1 MLEALKKDPAWK
13 GRKGPVVLVIMD
25 GVGYGKY
32 REGDAVADSKMFNL
46 EAIKALSPHTRLKA
60 HGKAVGLPSD
70 EDMGNSE
77 VGHNAMG
84 CGRVFSQGAALV
96 SASIAG
102 GALFEGRAWK
112 EVVGGLTGD
121 SLAGSSGAIGVCP
134 AGTNSNGVGS
144 RRVPTLHFI
153 GLFSDGNVH
162 SHLDHL
168 KAMIRRAKED
178 GVKRVRVHVL
188 FDGRDVGETSA
199 LEYLD
204 PFEAFLKDQSNGGF
218 DARIASGGGRMWITM
233 DRYGADWS
241 MVERGWKTHVLGE
254 ARPFASAREAVET
267 YRREI
272 PGIIDQDLK
281 EFVVVDK
288 GADGRNVPAGT
299 IEDGDSVVYFNF
311 RGDRALEITAAFEE
325 DDFTRFDRVRRPKV
339 CYAGM
344 MEYDGDLHVPRRYL
358 VSPPSIDRT
367 MGEYLAATGVRTLA
381 ISETQKYGHVTY
393 FFNGNRTGKF
403 NDKLETYVEI
413 KSDIVPFEQRPWM
426 KCAEITDEVIRALGS
441 GNYDF
446 IRLNYPN
453 GDMVGH
459 TGIYQAVVCSMEAM
473 DIQLGRLRKAVDEA
487 GGIMVITADHGNS
500 DDMYEHDKKTG
511 AVSLKTDGSPR
522 AKTSHS
528 LNPVPCVIYDP
539 GYQGEYP
546 AAPGGANDGG
556 AGNGKGS
563 LNEGLGI
570 SSIAA
575 TCLRLLGYLPPA
587 DYDKALIK

>member
-1 MLEALKKDPAWK
+1 MEALKKNPAWK
-13 GRKGPVVLVIMD
+13 GRRGPLVLVIMD

-32 REGDAVADSKMFNL
+32 KDGDAVADSKMYHL
-46 EAIKALSPHTRLKA
+46 EAIKAKSPHTKLKA
-60 HGKAVGLPSD
+60 HGTAVGLPSD
-70 EDMGNSE
+70 ADMGNSE

-84 CGRVFSQGAALV
+84 CGRVFNQGAALV
-96 SASIAG
+96 SQSIESGNMFKGQAWIDVISNVKKTG
-102 GALFEGRAWK
+102 G
-112 EVVGGLTGD
+112 
-121 SLAGSSGAIGVCP
+121 
-134 AGTNSNGVGS
+134 
-144 RRVPTLHFI
+144 TLHFI

-168 KAMIRRAKED
+168 KAMIREAKKE
-178 GVKRVRVHVL
+178 GAAKVRIHIL

-199 LEYLD
+199 LDYLD
-204 PFEAFLKDQSNGGF
+204 PFEEFLKTENSGSF

-254 ARPFASAREAVET
+254 ARQFGSAREAVET
-267 YRREI
+267 YRKEI

-281 EFVVVDK
+281 EFTVAENGK
-288 GADGRNVPAGT
+288 PIGT
-299 IEDGDSVVYFNF
+299 IEDGDSVIYFNF

-325 DDFTRFDRVRRPKV
+325 DKFDKFDRQRRPDV

-344 MEYDGDLHVPRRYL
+344 MEYDGDMHVPKRYL
-358 VSPPSIDRT
+358 VSPPAIDRT

-403 NDKLETYVEI
+403 DEKLEDYVEI
-413 KSDIVPFEQRPWM
+413 KSDVVPFEQRPWM
-426 KCAEITDEVIRALGS
+426 KCAEITDTVTQAITS
-441 GNYDF
+441 GKYDF

-459 TGIYQAVVCSMEAM
+459 TGVYQAVVCSMEGM
-473 DIQLGRLRKAVDEA
+473 DIQLGRLAKAVDAA
-487 GGIMVITADHGNS
+487 GGILVLTADHGNS
-500 DDMYEHDKKTG
+500 DDMFEHKKDG
-511 AVSLKTDGSPR
+511 SVVYKDDGSPK

-528 LNPVPCVIYDP
+528 LNPVPCIIYDP
-539 GYQGEYP
+539 EF
-546 AAPGGANDGG
+546 
-556 AGNGKGS
+556 KGDYDNTE

-575 TCLRLLGYLPPA
+575 TCIEFLGYLPPE
-587 DYDKALIK
+587 DYDTPIINLKN

>member
-1 MLEALKKDPAWK
+1 MVESLKKNPAWK
-13 GRKGPVVLVIMD
+13 GRKGPVVLLIMD

-32 REGDAVADSKMFNL
+32 KEGDAVADSRMNNL
-46 EAIKALSPHTRLKA
+46 DAIKAKSPNTRLKA

-84 CGRVFSQGAALV
+84 CGRVFNQGAALV
-96 SASIAG
+96 SASIET
-102 GALFEGRAWK
+102 GAMFRGQAWK
-112 EVVGGLTGD
+112 E
-121 SLAGSSGAIGVCP
+121 II
-134 AGTNSNGVGS
+134 TNVLNQVDGQGPS
-144 RRVPTLHFI
+144 TLHFI

-162 SHLDHL
+162 SHMDHL
-168 KAMIRRAKED
+168 KAMIKQAKAE
-178 GVKRVRVHVL
+178 GVKKVRIHVL

-199 LEYLD
+199 LEYVD
-204 PFEAFLKDQSNGGF
+204 PFEAFLKELNTAGF

-233 DRYGADWS
+233 DRYGANWPQ
-241 MVERGWKTHVLGE
+241 VERGWKVHVLGE
-254 ARPFASAREAVET
+254 GRQFTSAREAVET
-267 YRREI
+267 YRKEI

-281 EFVVVDK
+281 EFVIAENGKPV
-288 GADGRNVPAGT
+288 GT

-311 RGDRALEITAAFEE
+311 RGDRALEITAAFESPE
-325 DDFTRFDRVRRPKV
+325 APAAGAEKFDKFDRVRVPKI

-344 MEYDGDLHVPRRYL
+344 MEYDGDTHVPKRYL

-403 NDKLETYVEI
+403 DDKLEDYEEI
-413 KSDIVPFEQRPWM
+413 KSDVVPFEQRPWM
-426 KCAEITDEVIRALGS
+426 KCAEIADRVTESIGS
-441 GNYDF
+441 GKYDF
-446 IRLNYPN
+446 IRLNFPN

-459 TGIYQAVVCSMEAM
+459 TGIYQAVICSMEAM
-473 DIQLGRLRKAVDEA
+473 DIQIGRIREAAEKAGAVM
-487 GGIMVITADHGNS
+487 IITADHGNS

-511 AVSLKTDGSPR
+511 AVSLKADGSPR
-522 AKTSHS
+522 AKTAHS
-528 LNPVPCVIYDP
+528 LNPVPCIVYDP
-539 GYQGEYP
+539 ACKGEYP
-546 AAPGGANDGG
+546 HK
-556 AGNGKGS
+556 AGEGD

-575 TCLRLLGYLPPA
+575 TCIQLLGYIPPA
-587 DYDKALIK
+587 DYDKSVLKM